1 MLKRSIYGFWIPAL
15 WPFAV
20 GDYYLFGFFLQAFFR
35 EKCSNLLVSS
45 NFFFFDDNW
54 FRHWGWRLI
63 SVRSRLPF
71 CNFLDCY
78 QCPV

>member
-45 NFFFFDDNW
+45 KFFFLTTIGFVIGD
-54 FRHWGWRLI
+54 G
-63 SVRSRLPF
+63 V
-71 CNFLDCY
+71 
-78 QCPV
+78 